1 VANQTE
7 LMKTGKWKGFF
18 ENFTVFRTVLIQ
30 EHYIN
35 EILSNSEKDDRL
47 LEIATGSGYT
57 SLVLLY
63 SGRKNVIASDIEEEL
78 LKDIKE
84 KMPELMV
91 ARVNAFDMPYENG
104 EIDCVFHQGFLEH
117 FDDEDIIKLLN
128 ESARVAKKIIF
139 DVPNARRWDRTKEY
153 GNERFMY
160 HGRWKK
166 LIRQS
171 NLCLIKDT
179 ARRMPKIFKYLPK
192 FMSENERLRKYFGT
206 SSIFVCKGLE

>member
-1 VANQTE
+1 MTRQTE
-7 LMKTGKWKGFF
+7 LAKTGKWKGFF
-18 ENFTVFRTVLIQ
+18 NKFTAYKTVLIQ

-35 EILSNSEKDDRL
+35 EILKNTKKNDKL

-63 SGRKNVIASDIEEEL
+63 SGRKNVAASDIEEEL
-78 LKDIKE
+78 LEDIKE

-128 ESARVAKKIIF
+128 EAARVAKKVIF
-139 DVPNARRWDRTKEY
+139 DVPNARRWNKTKEY

-171 NLCLIKDT
+171 DLYLIKDT

-192 FMSENERLRKYFGT
+192 FMSENEWFRKHFGT
-206 SSIFVCKGLE
+206 SSIFVCGPK